1 MECGKYAKRAEIG
14 DDPNYVIQEEPILQ
28 VLKSL
33 LPE

>member
-1 MECGKYAKRAEIG
+1 MECGKYAKRAKIG
-14 DDPNYVIQEEPILQ
+14 DEPNYVIQEEPILQ